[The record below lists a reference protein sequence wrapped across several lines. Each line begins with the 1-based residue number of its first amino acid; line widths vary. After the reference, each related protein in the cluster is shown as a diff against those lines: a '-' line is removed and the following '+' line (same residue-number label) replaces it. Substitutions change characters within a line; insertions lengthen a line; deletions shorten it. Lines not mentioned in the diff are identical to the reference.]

1 MSIGLGI
8 RLRYTMSR
16 EKDIIGNVYISSSE
30 KELIISLVRKAM
42 DQVDLENSENVQKS
56 NLIAAFS
63 YLSEAILRML

>member
-1 MSIGLGI
+1 
-8 RLRYTMSR
+8 MSR